1 MSNFENKLS
10 LKKPE
15 IIFLS
20 LFGAGFLPKAP
31 GTWGTAVTLP
41 LVWSYCFLKIPIVF
55 ILPFYI
61 ITLFGA
67 IVLINFVQKKY
78 KVEDAS
84 WIVIDEALGF
94 FMMAPFI
101 DGENPYYL
109 VLAFILF
116 RLFDAAKIYP
126 VNWIDKNVKGGLGVI
141 LDDMAAGVM
150 AIISYKL
157 IILGLTH
164 IFF

>member
-31 GTWGTAVTLP
+31 GTWGTAFTLP
-41 LVWSYCFLKIPIVF
+41 FVWGYCVLKIPFVF

-61 ITLFGA
+61 ITFFGA

-78 KVEDAS
+78 QVGDAS

-94 FMMAPFI
+94 FIMAPFI
-101 DGENPYYL
+101 NGESIYHL
-109 VLAFILF
+109 ALAFGLF
-116 RLFDAAKIYP
+116 RLLDAAKIYP
-126 VNWIDKNVKGGLGVI
+126 VNWIDKNIKGGLGVI
-141 LDDMAAGVM
+141 LDDIAAGIL
-150 AIISYKL
+150 ATISYKI
-157 IILGLTH
+157 IILSLTQ